1 MRDIG
6 KIIAYVLVGALVF
19 LNIFQWSRW
28 NTAVRQG
35 NILTT
40 DTLTVYDSIPVYYP
54 VPKDST
60 VIRYV
65 TVRLPK
71 ADDKEDNFPNKSVSE
86 TLQETHKT
94 TSNLQDSLENFGN
107 GKADSVDVQI
117 PITQKRYEGEGYM
130 AYVSGYNQSLD
141 SMIFTRP
148 TKIIYQEPS
157 RWSVGVQVGVGVTR
171 DMKLSPYVGVG
182 VSYRLFDIKK
192 REKRTRLTNKR

>member
-1 MRDIG
+1 
-6 KIIAYVLVGALVF
+6 
-19 LNIFQWSRW
+19 
-28 NTAVRQG
+28 
-35 NILTT
+35 
-40 DTLTVYDSIPVYYP
+40 
-54 VPKDST
+54 
-60 VIRYV
+60 
-65 TVRLPK
+65 
-71 ADDKEDNFPNKSVSE
+71 
-86 TLQETHKT
+86 
-94 TSNLQDSLENFGN
+94 
-107 GKADSVDVQI
+107 
-117 PITQKRYEGEGYM
+117 M